1 MRASQA
7 RRRSTVL
14 AFPKGFAM
22 STFSSPGARFHD
34 YQDLMRYRILHILLV
49 ATPYERFVLEEAG
62 ELSERILGEFRNLD
76 VHYAPGLTGV
86 STGSEALDLVR
97 REESINLIITTPRVA
112 DMSPE
117 RLALEVQQVR
127 DVPVVLLAW
136 DPAEL
141 NGFGPH
147 PGSPIER
154 AFLWQGDA
162 RILQAIV
169 KSVEDWRNAE
179 HDTRS
184 VGVQVILLIEDNVRH
199 YSSFLPSM
207 YSELLEHSQRV
218 ISEGLNLSQKILRMR
233 ARPKVLLCTTFEEA
247 LRAFQAFADEVLGII
262 SDVEFPMAPGGEP
275 SLEAGVRFAETVRTT
290 YQDIPIVLHSSKP
303 ENKRLAR
310 QVRAQFLLKGSPHLL
325 EDLRKVMVQD
335 FCFGSFVFRRADGDE
350 PVDRA
355 DDLRSLEEKL
365 QTIPGDSLLYH
376 GRRNHFSRW
385 LKARTEFA
393 LAHALRPRKLEDYGN
408 DTEKLRADLV
418 QSIADYRFER
428 DQTVVADFDRNTFDL
443 ASDFY
448 RIGGGSLGGKARGL
462 AFVRRLISTHGLRW
476 RFPGVRVAIPTT
488 AVLGTDVFDLFL
500 DANGIRSFA
509 IDCQDDGELWRRF
522 RDTPFPEEAERDLM
536 AFLEKVHQPLAVRS
550 SSLLEDSLHQPFTG
564 VYDTLMVRN
573 NAWSLAERVTQAEEA
588 IKRVWASAFSQHTKA
603 YFQATAFRLEEEKM
617 AVMLQGIVGAPH
629 GPRFYPDLSGVAR
642 SHNFYPSAPMTAED
656 GIAAVALGLGCAI
669 VEGRACLRF
678 CPRYPLHVPQL
689 SSVAE
694 ALETTQREFWA
705 LRLSGDGELAMREEA
720 FALDAAET
728 DGTLGRVGSTY
739 SRENDVI
746 YDGLSR
752 RGPRLVTFAP
762 ILKQGLFPL
771 ADILRVLLAVGQEGV
786 GAPVEIEFAVN
797 LDVPRGRPREFGFL
811 QVRPL
816 ALARET
822 EAIELGDVAP
832 GAVLCASRRV
842 LGNGRIEGIRD
853 LVVVDFQRFERARSR
868 EAAMEIGRLNGR
880 LLAARTPYVLIGV
893 GRWGSRDPWLGI
905 PVTWDQVAG
914 AKVIVEA
921 GLRDLKVTPS
931 QGSHFFQNLTSFNV
945 GYFTVSSEDGAGQVD
960 WDWLDA
966 QPTESDAAHVRHLR
980 LAEPLLIKMNGR
992 KGEGVILKPGLT

>member
-1 MRASQA
+1 M
-7 RRRSTVL
+7 L
-14 AFPKGFAM
+14 ALSDSAM
-22 STFSSPGARFHD
+22 SASIPPFRFHD
-34 YQDLMRYRILHILLV
+34 YQDLMRYRIMHVLLV

-62 ELSERILGEFRNLD
+62 EISEPVLGEFRNLD

-86 STGSEALDLVR
+86 STGTEALDLVR

-117 RLALEVQQVR
+117 RLAQMVRGVR

-141 NGFGPH
+141 NGAGLRR
-147 PGSPIER
+147 GSPIER

-207 YSELLEHSQRV
+207 YSELLEHSQKV

-233 ARPKVLLCTTFEEA
+233 ARPKVLLCTTFAEA
-247 LRAFQAFADEVLGII
+247 ERAFHTFAGDVLGII
-262 SDVEFPMAPGGEP
+262 SDVEFPLEPGGKP
-275 SLEAGVRFAETVRTT
+275 SREAGVRFAETVRAT
-290 YQDIPIVLHSSKP
+290 YADIPIVLHSSKK
-303 ENKRLAR
+303 ENAKLAR
-310 QVRAQFLLKGSPHLL
+310 QVRARFLLKGSPHLL
-325 EDLRKVMVQD
+325 EDLRKLMIQD
-335 FCFGSFVFRRADGDE
+335 FGFGPFVFRRAGDE
-350 PVDRA
+350 YVDRA
-355 DDLRSLEEKL
+355 DDLRTLEEKL

-418 QSIADYRFER
+418 QSIADYRFEYG
-428 DQTVVADFDRNTFDL
+428 QTVVADFDRETFDL
-443 ASDFY
+443 GSDFY

-462 AFVRRLISTHGLRW
+462 AFVRRLIATHGLRS
-476 RFPGVRVAIPTT
+476 RFPGVRIAIPST

-500 DANGIRSFA
+500 DSNDLRSFA
-509 IDCQDDGELWRRF
+509 IDCQDDEELWRRF
-522 RDTPFPEEAERDLM
+522 RDIPFPEEAERDLT

-550 SSLLEDSLHQPFTG
+550 SSLLEDSLYQPFTG

-573 NAWSLAERVTQAEEA
+573 NAWAVAERVTQAELA
-588 IKRVWASAFSQHTKA
+588 IKRVWVSTFSQHTKA

-617 AVMLQGIVGAPH
+617 AVMLQAIVGAAH

-642 SHNFYPSAPMTAED
+642 SHNFYPAAPMTAED
-656 GIAAVALGLGCAI
+656 GIAAVALGLGRAI
-669 VEGRACLRF
+669 VEGGACLRF

-705 LRLSGDGELAMREEA
+705 LRLSGDDGSAMREEA
-720 FALDAAET
+720 FGLDAAEA
-728 DGTLGRVGSTY
+728 DGTLARVGSTY
-739 SRENDVI
+739 SAENDVI

-762 ILKQGLFPL
+762 ILKQGVFPL
-771 ADILRVLLAVGQEGV
+771 ADILKVLLAAGQEGV
-786 GAPVEIEFAVN
+786 GGPVEIELAAN

-822 EAIELGDVAP
+822 EAIELGEVDP
-832 GAVLCASRRV
+832 GAVLCASRQV

-880 LLAARTPYVLIGV
+880 LLAAGTPYVLIGV

-905 PVTWDQVAG
+905 PVNWDQVAG

-921 GLRDLKVTPS
+921 GLRDFKVTPS

-945 GYFTVSSEDGAGQVD
+945 GYFTVSSEDGSGRVD
-960 WDWLDA
+960 WDWLDV
-966 QPTESDAAHVRHLR
+966 QPTESAAAHVRHLR
-980 LAEPLLIKMNGR
+980 LPEPVLVKMNGR
-992 KGEGVILKPGLT
+992 KGEGVILKPGQPAQSA